1 MVSKERANPI
11 LRGIIDTM
19 LGVELVRQSS
29 IPHKNRLAVIL
40 IDSAFETACRG
51 YLQHVAKVTLTD
63 AHKHR
68 DTLVKTIK
76 SKLNTIDEQVWSDID
91 YYYTEIRCDFYHQS
105 AGKTITDVTLLDYK
119 ETVEFVIDQAFGIK
133 IDELVKSQNGILNE
147 GQKSAADATFQ
158 TSVVPVS
165 SLQNRTDKVLVA
177 VAELNPSDVEQVND
191 YFKKEGDALRLKQDE
206 FINIVARNSGSKKL
220 FYFDKSSKTWTLSG
234 LGRFR
239 ISQIQKE
246 VANDQ

>member
-1 MVSKERANPI
+1 MASKEKSNPI

-19 LGVELVRQSS
+19 LGVELIRQSS

-40 IDSAFETACRG
+40 IDSAFETASRG
-51 YLQHVAKVTLTD
+51 YLQHIAKITLTD

-68 DTLVKTIK
+68 DNLVKIVK

-105 AGKTITDVTLLDYK
+105 AGKTITDITLLDYK
-119 ETVEFVIDQAFGIK
+119 ETVEFVIDQAFNIK
-133 IDELVKSQNGILNE
+133 IDDLVRAQAGTLKE
-147 GQKSAADATFQ
+147 GSESAIN
-158 TSVVPVS
+158 TSSEGLKIHVLR
-165 SLQNRTDKVLVA
+165 LQNRTDKVLVA
-177 VAELNPSDVEQVND
+177 VAETNPNDVEQVNNF
-191 YFKKEGDALRLKQDE
+191 FKKQGDALRLKKDE
-206 FINIVARNSGSKKL
+206 FGNIVARNSGSKKL
-220 FYFDKSSKTWTLSG
+220 FYFDTANKVWTLSG

-246 VANDQ
+246 VSNDQ